1 LHSNLAAEFC
11 YVLSDSSWTPPACAT
26 NILFWPLGVR
36 MKGPIKPFR
45 VSVVQC
51 RGTPYEVGRA
61 QARLFALTPKGRAFL
76 RSKTTRFPWWF
87 KLQAEHRMFAKFA
100 PVLWEELA
108 GLADE
113 LGIPME
119 RAALRFGNDGMRPP
133 IGGCSAAMTA
143 GVYGRNYDFRPRYYA
158 AQFVLLQASGSY
170 ASIGSSHQLTG
181 RLDGMNEHGLMIG
194 LHQVKRSPRF
204 PGLSADLIV
213 RIVLDQCS
221 TTAEAVEKLRQV
233 PHAMQYNYSLL
244 DAGGV
249 ASVVEAGPGAVA
261 ARTGAWLAC
270 TNHFQS
276 ALLRPLNDR
285 RRAAHSQQRLPPLEA
300 WASAGLS
307 AEQMFAALNRSTSP
321 AFFHGYLRGGGTLHT
336 IVGEPAKRRLLIG
349 IGGDAAALEE
359 DMLDISFDRWI
370 EGEDLPVSYLEGQL
384 GGMSK
389 PVEWPPRR
397 KRKTAGKSQ
406 TLFR

>member
-1 LHSNLAAEFC
+1 MVPDQSKIPHLSAGW
-11 YVLSDSSWTPPACAT
+11 YVLDDLGSTHPACVT
-26 NILFWPLGVR
+26 NILFSSLGAR
-36 MKGPIKPFR
+36 MKRPIKPFR

-61 QARLFALTPKGRAFL
+61 QARLFAMTPKGRAFL

-87 KLQAEHRMFAKFA
+87 KRQAEHRMFAKFA

-108 GLADE
+108 GPADE

-119 RAALRFGNDGMRPP
+119 QAAFRFGNDGMRPP

-143 GVYGRNYDFRPRYYA
+143 GVYGRNYDFRPRYYG
-158 AQFVLLQASGSY
+158 AQFVLLQARGSY
-170 ASIGSSHQLTG
+170 ASVGSSHQLTG
-181 RLDGMNEHGLMIG
+181 RLDGMNEHGLTIG
-194 LHQVKRSPRF
+194 LHQVKQSPRF

-213 RIVLDQCS
+213 RIVLDQCA
-221 TTAEAVEKLRQV
+221 TTADAVEKLRQL

-249 ASVVEAGPGAVA
+249 ASVVESGPGAVG
-261 ARTGAWLAC
+261 ARSGAWLAC

-300 WASAGLS
+300 WASAGLR

-321 AFFHGYLRGGGTLHT
+321 
-336 IVGEPAKRRLLIG
+336 
-349 IGGDAAALEE
+349 
-359 DMLDISFDRWI
+359 
-370 EGEDLPVSYLEGQL
+370 
-384 GGMSK
+384 
-389 PVEWPPRR
+389 
-397 KRKTAGKSQ
+397 
-406 TLFR
+406 

>member
-1 LHSNLAAEFC
+1 MK
-11 YVLSDSSWTPPACAT
+11 VPP
-26 NILFWPLGVR
+26 
-36 MKGPIKPFR
+36 KPFR

-61 QARLFALTPKGRAFL
+61 QARLFATTSKGRAFL

-87 KLQAEHRMFAKFA
+87 NVRTERRVFEKFA
-100 PVLWEELA
+100 PVLWEELS

-113 LGIPME
+113 LGVTIE
-119 RAALRFGNDGMRPP
+119 LAAFRFGNDGMRPP
-133 IGGCSAAMTA
+133 IGACSAAMSA
-143 GVYGRNYDFRPRYYA
+143 GVYGRNYDYRPRYYG

-181 RLDGMNEHGLMIG
+181 RLDGMNEHGLTIG
-194 LHQVKRSPRF
+194 LHQVKKSPRF

-213 RIVLDQCS
+213 RMILDQCS
-221 TTAEAVEKLRQV
+221 TTAQAVEKLRQL

-244 DAGGV
+244 DASSV
-249 ASVVEAGPGAVA
+249 AAVVEAGPGAVA

-276 ALLRPLNDR
+276 PLLRPLNR
-285 RRAAHSQQRLPPLEA
+285 RIAQSQQRLPPLEA
-300 WASAGLS
+300 WASGSLS
-307 AEQMFAALNRSTSP
+307 AEQMFTALNQSTSP

-336 IVGEPAKRRLLIG
+336 IVGEPAKRRLLVG

-359 DMLDISFDRWI
+359 DMLDVNFDRWVA
-370 EGEDLPVSYLEGQL
+370 GEDLPISQLQGQL

-397 KRKTAGKSQ
+397 RRRKAEKSQ
-406 TLFR
+406 GAPDNDML

>member
-1 LHSNLAAEFC
+1 
-11 YVLSDSSWTPPACAT
+11 
-26 NILFWPLGVR
+26 
-36 MKGPIKPFR
+36 M
-45 VSVVQC
+45 
-51 RGTPYEVGRA
+51 
-61 QARLFALTPKGRAFL
+61 TPKGRALL
-76 RSKTTRFPWWF
+76 RSQTTRLPWWF
-87 KLQAEHRMFAKFA
+87 NLQAEQRMFAKFA

-113 LGIPME
+113 LGLPME
-119 RAALRFGNDGMRPP
+119 RAAFRFGNDGMRPP
-133 IGGCSAAMTA
+133 IGACSAAMNA
-143 GVYGRNYDFRPRYYA
+143 AVYGRNYDFRPRYYG

-170 ASIGSSHQLTG
+170 ASVGSSHQLTG

-194 LHQVKRSPRF
+194 LHQVKKSPRF
-204 PGLSADLIV
+204 PGLSADLTV

-221 TTAEAVEKLRQV
+221 TTAEAVERLRQL

-244 DAGGV
+244 DAGGM

-307 AEQMFAALNRSTSP
+307 AEQMFASLNRSTSP

-370 EGEDLPVSYLEGQL
+370 EGEDLPVSHLEGQL

-397 KRKTAGKSQ
+397 RKKKAGKS
-406 TLFR
+406 